1 MHRVPDTLQA
11 WITAMN
17 EAAKK
22 ISIPV
27 INKFN
32 SPLILTTITSINN
45 LLQLRQYANFKCSL
59 NKLEIINNSINN

>member
-32 SPLILTTITSINN
+32 SPLILTTITSINIVISYN
-45 LLQLRQYANFKCSL
+45 YDNTPVL
-59 NKLEIINNSINN
+59 NVV